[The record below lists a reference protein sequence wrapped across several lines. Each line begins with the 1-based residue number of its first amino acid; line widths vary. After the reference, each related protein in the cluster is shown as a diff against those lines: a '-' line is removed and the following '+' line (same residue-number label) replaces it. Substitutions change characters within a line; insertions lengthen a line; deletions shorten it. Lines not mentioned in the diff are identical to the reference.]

1 MGELRILKP
10 VIPMRIIAGLHRGRV
25 LKTLRGQQLRP
36 TSGRLR
42 ETLFDVLGDT
52 VQGAVFVDA
61 YAGSGAVGLEA
72 LSRGAKQ
79 AFFLEEYAAAC
90 RLLSENIAALGA
102 ARSARLLCGPA
113 HKGLR
118 QLERQGVRVSFCFLD
133 PPYAI
138 QSEAMKVLLWLA
150 RRQLMAPDGLI
161 ILQHSRRE
169 TTELRV
175 GTWNRVRLLVHGS
188 NALSFYQ
195 FVSDQTL

>member
-1 MGELRILKP
+1 
-10 VIPMRIIAGLHRGRV
+10 MRIIAGQYRGRV

-42 ETLFDVLGDT
+42 ETLFDVLGSAM
-52 VQGAVFVDA
+52 QGSVFADV

-79 AFFLEEYAAAC
+79 VFFLEENAAAC
-90 RLLSENIAALGA
+90 RVLAENIAALGA
-102 ARSARLLCGPA
+102 AESARLLRLPA

-118 QLERQGVRVSFCFLD
+118 QLERRGVRVNYCFLD

-138 QSEAMKVLLWLA
+138 QNETMKVLLWLT

-161 ILQHSRRE
+161 ILQHSRKE
-169 TTELRV
+169 TTEQRL
-175 GTWNRVRLLVHGS
+175 GDWSRVRLLVQGS
-188 NALSFYQ
+188 NALSFYR
-195 FVSDQTL
+195 VAPDQTMGDGSVAV